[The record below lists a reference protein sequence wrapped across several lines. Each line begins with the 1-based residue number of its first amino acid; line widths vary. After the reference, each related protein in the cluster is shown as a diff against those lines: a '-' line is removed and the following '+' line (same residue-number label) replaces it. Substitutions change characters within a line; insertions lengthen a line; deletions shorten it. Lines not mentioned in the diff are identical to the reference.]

1 MMKPLTCVL
10 LIQNP
15 DIERQIL
22 HCAENFN
29 TIEILE
35 VYKNSIEVIEKLN
48 QVHPDILM
56 LNVDTTDFDPIEFIK
71 MIERPPFVI
80 GITNHPENVIQ
91 LLDNG
96 FFDLLM
102 VRFTLEDFCKKI
114 SKIIKIVHDLK
125 GTNLKYG
132 VASDTQMQYK
142 AKRVLPSQKDY
153 MFLKHHR
160 VSTKMRFDDIVYI
173 QNVGNILKVYGS
185 EGQFSYHSSTLS
197 KMLHELP
204 TDRFVR
210 LNKSIIVNYSKIE
223 KVERHIIYMQDQEFK
238 LSRTYS
244 MQMMEIL
251 NQRDS
256 F

>member
-1 MMKPLTCVL
+1 M
-10 LIQNP
+10 
-15 DIERQIL
+15 
-22 HCAENFN
+22 
-29 TIEILE
+29 
-35 VYKNSIEVIEKLN
+35 
-48 QVHPDILM
+48 
-56 LNVDTTDFDPIEFIK
+56 
-71 MIERPPFVI
+71 
-80 GITNHPENVIQ
+80 
-91 LLDNG
+91 
-96 FFDLLM
+96 
-102 VRFTLEDFCKKI
+102 EDFCKKI

-125 GTNLKYG
+125 GTNLKNG

-142 AKRVLPSQKDY
+142 AKRVISSQKDY
-153 MFLKHHR
+153 IFLKHRR
-160 VSTKMRFDDIVYI
+160 VSTKMRFDDINYI

-223 KVERHIIYMQDQEFK
+223 KVERHIIYMQDQQFK